1 MICSVSDAA
10 LPHGSCARKI
20 WSQQNTEHGNQEM
33 SERRQ
38 RLSAEERQ
46 EEIIKAAVE
55 LAGEQ
60 GVDSVTTQD
69 MARAVGV
76 TQGAI
81 FRHFPTKDM
90 IWLGVIHWVRG
101 RLMSVLDMAVGQG
114 GDPLD
119 SLEKMFFA
127 HLGFV
132 DKVPAIPK
140 LIFSDQ
146 LLKKNPRIKELV
158 RSILADYEAR
168 VGGLLAQAKAQNLVH
183 SDLDEHSAAVMFT
196 GIIQGL
202 VLRVSIIEAQKSL
215 IAEGKRVFPIF
226 LRGIGATRASDAK
239 QD

>member
-1 MICSVSDAA
+1 
-10 LPHGSCARKI
+10 
-20 WSQQNTEHGNQEM
+20 M

-46 EEIIKAAVE
+46 EEIIRAAVA
-55 LAGEQ
+55 LAGDQ
-60 GVDSVTTQD
+60 GVDNVTTQD
-69 MARAVGV
+69 MAKAVGV

-101 RLMSVLDMAVGQG
+101 RLMSVLDMAAAQG
-114 GDPLD
+114 SDPLD
-119 SLEKMFFA
+119 SLERMFFA

-132 DKVPAIPK
+132 EKVPAIPK
-140 LIFSDQ
+140 LIFTDQ
-146 LLKKNPRIKELV
+146 LLKKNPKIKELI

-168 VGGLLAQAKAQNLVH
+168 VTGLIHQAKAQNLVM
-183 SDLDEHSAAVMFT
+183 SDLDEYAAAVMFT

-202 VLRVSIIEAQKSL
+202 LLRVSIIEARKSL
-215 IAEGKRVFPIF
+215 VAEGKLVFPIF
-226 LRGIGATRASDAK
+226 LRGIGSTRAGDAK

>member
-1 MICSVSDAA
+1 
-10 LPHGSCARKI
+10 
-20 WSQQNTEHGNQEM
+20 M
-33 SERRQ
+33 SEHRQ

-46 EEIIKAAVE
+46 EEIIRAAVD
-55 LAGEQ
+55 LAGER

-69 MARAVGV
+69 MADAVGI

-101 RLMSVLDMAVGQG
+101 RLMSVLDMAADQG
-114 GDPLD
+114 RDPLD

-140 LIFSDQ
+140 LVFTDQ
-146 LLKKNPRIKELV
+146 LLKKNPRIKELI

-168 VGGLLAQAKAQNLVH
+168 VISLLVQCKEQNLVRP
-183 SDLDEHSAAVMFT
+183 DLDEHGAAVMFT

-202 VLRVSIIEAQKSL
+202 VMRVSIIEARKSL
-215 IAEGKRVFPIF
+215 VAEGKLVYPIF
-226 LRGIGATRASDAK
+226 LHGIGGVRGSGAK
-239 QD
+239 LD

>member
-1 MICSVSDAA
+1 
-10 LPHGSCARKI
+10 
-20 WSQQNTEHGNQEM
+20 M
-33 SERRQ
+33 SGHRQ
-38 RLSAEERQ
+38 RLSAEARQ

-55 LAGEQ
+55 LAGER

-69 MARAVGV
+69 MADVVGI

-81 FRHFPTKDM
+81 FRHFSSKDM

-101 RLMSVLDMAVGQG
+101 RLMSVLDMAADQG
-114 GDPLD
+114 SDPLD

-140 LIFSDQ
+140 LVFTDQ
-146 LLKKNPRIKELV
+146 LLKKNPRIRELI

-168 VGGLLAQAKAQNLVH
+168 VTALLVQSKAQNLVRP
-183 SDLDEHSAAVMFT
+183 DLDEHAAAVMFT

-202 VLRVSIIEAQKSL
+202 VMRVSIIEARKSL
-215 IAEGKRVFPIF
+215 VAEGALVYPIF
-226 LRGIGATRASDAK
+226 LHGIGGVRASGSGT
-239 QD
+239 

>member
-1 MICSVSDAA
+1 
-10 LPHGSCARKI
+10 
-20 WSQQNTEHGNQEM
+20 M
-33 SERRQ
+33 SEHRQ

-69 MARAVGV
+69 MADAVGI

-101 RLMSVLDMAVGQG
+101 RLMSVLDMAADQG
-114 GDPLD
+114 KDPLD

-140 LIFSDQ
+140 LVFTDQ
-146 LLKKNPRIKELV
+146 LLKKNPRIKELI

-168 VGGLLAQAKAQNLVH
+168 VISLLVQCKEQNLVRP
-183 SDLDEHSAAVMFT
+183 DLDEHGAAVMFT

-202 VLRVSIIEAQKSL
+202 VMRVSIIEARKSL
-215 IAEGKRVFPIF
+215 VVEGALVYPIF
-226 LRGIGATRASDAK
+226 LHGIGGVRASGSGA
-239 QD
+239 

>member
-1 MICSVSDAA
+1 
-10 LPHGSCARKI
+10 
-20 WSQQNTEHGNQEM
+20 M
-33 SERRQ
+33 SEHRQ

-46 EEIIKAAVE
+46 EEIIRAAVD
-55 LAGEQ
+55 LAGER

-69 MARAVGV
+69 MADAVGI

-101 RLMSVLDMAVGQG
+101 RLMSVLDMAADQG
-114 GDPLD
+114 RDPLD

-140 LIFSDQ
+140 LVFTDQ
-146 LLKKNPRIKELV
+146 LLKKNPRIKELI

-168 VGGLLAQAKAQNLVH
+168 VISLLVQCKEQNLVRP
-183 SDLDEHSAAVMFT
+183 DLDEHGAAVMFT

-202 VLRVSIIEAQKSL
+202 VMRVSIIEARKSL
-215 IAEGKRVFPIF
+215 VVEGALVYPIF
-226 LRGIGATRASDAK
+226 LHGIGGVRASGSGA
-239 QD
+239 

>member
-1 MICSVSDAA
+1 M
-10 LPHGSCARKI
+10 G
-20 WSQQNTEHGNQEM
+20 
-33 SERRQ
+33 ERRQ

-60 GVDSVTTQD
+60 GVDNVTTQD
-69 MARAVGV
+69 MARVVGV

-101 RLMSVLDMAVGQG
+101 RLMSVLDMAAGQG
-114 GDPLD
+114 NDPLD

-140 LIFSDQ
+140 LIFTDQ
-146 LLKKNPRIKELV
+146 LLKKNPKIKELI
-158 RSILADYEAR
+158 RSILADYEAK
-168 VGGLLAQAKAQNLVH
+168 VTGLITLAKAQSLVRP
-183 SDLDEHSAAVMFT
+183 DLDEHGAAVMFI

-202 VLRVSIIEAQKSL
+202 MLRVSIIEARKSL
-215 IAEGKRVFPIF
+215 ISEGKLVFPIF
-226 LRGIGATRASDAK
+226 LQGIGSTRASDAK
-239 QD
+239 RD

>member
-1 MICSVSDAA
+1 M
-10 LPHGSCARKI
+10 G
-20 WSQQNTEHGNQEM
+20 
-33 SERRQ
+33 ERRQ

-60 GVDSVTTQD
+60 GVDNVTTQD
-69 MARAVGV
+69 MARVVGV

-101 RLMSVLDMAVGQG
+101 RLMSVLDMAAGQG
-114 GDPLD
+114 NDPLD

-140 LIFSDQ
+140 LIFTDQ
-146 LLKKNPRIKELV
+146 LLKKNPKIKELI
-158 RSILADYEAR
+158 RSILADYEAK
-168 VGGLLAQAKAQNLVH
+168 VTGLITRAKAQNLVRP
-183 SDLDEHSAAVMFT
+183 DLDEHGAAVMFI

-202 VLRVSIIEAQKSL
+202 MLRVSIIEARKSL
-215 IAEGKRVFPIF
+215 ISEGKLVFPIF
-226 LRGIGATRASDAK
+226 LHGIGSTRASDAK
-239 QD
+239 RD

>member
-1 MICSVSDAA
+1 
-10 LPHGSCARKI
+10 
-20 WSQQNTEHGNQEM
+20 M
-33 SERRQ
+33 SEHRQ

-69 MARAVGV
+69 MADAVGI

-101 RLMSVLDMAVGQG
+101 RLMSVLDMAADQG
-114 GDPLD
+114 KDPLD

-132 DKVPAIPK
+132 EKVPAIPK
-140 LIFSDQ
+140 LVFTDQ
-146 LLKKNPRIKELV
+146 LLKKNPRIKELI

-168 VGGLLAQAKAQNLVH
+168 VTSLLVQCKEQNLVRP
-183 SDLDEHSAAVMFT
+183 DLDEHGAAVMFT

-202 VLRVSIIEAQKSL
+202 VMRVSIIEARKSL
-215 IAEGKRVFPIF
+215 VSEGALVYPIF
-226 LRGIGATRASDAK
+226 LHGIGGVRASGSGA
-239 QD
+239 

>member
-1 MICSVSDAA
+1 MAE
-10 LPHGSCARKI
+10 P
-20 WSQQNTEHGNQEM
+20 
-33 SERRQ
+33 RQ

-60 GVDSVTTQD
+60 SVDNVTTQD
-69 MARAVGV
+69 MANAVGV

-90 IWLGVIHWVRG
+90 IWLAVVHWVRG
-101 RLMSVLDMAVGQG
+101 RLMSVVDVAADQG
-114 GDPLD
+114 ADPLD

-132 DKVPAIPK
+132 EKVPAIPK
-140 LIFSDQ
+140 LIFTDQ
-146 LLKKNPRIKELV
+146 LLKKNPKIKELI

-168 VGGLLAQAKAQNLVH
+168 VTALIVQAKAQHLVRA
-183 SDLDEHSAAVMFT
+183 DLDEYGAAVMFT

-202 VLRVSIIEAQKSL
+202 VIRVSIIEARKSL
-215 IAEGKRVFPIF
+215 VSEGKLVFPLF
-226 LRGIGATRASDAK
+226 LHGIGSTRAGDEK
-239 QD
+239 RD

>member
-1 MICSVSDAA
+1 
-10 LPHGSCARKI
+10 
-20 WSQQNTEHGNQEM
+20 M
-33 SERRQ
+33 SEHRQ
-38 RLSAEERQ
+38 RLSTEERQ

-69 MARAVGV
+69 MANAVGI

-90 IWLGVIHWVRG
+90 IWLAVIHWVRG
-101 RLMSVLDMAVGQG
+101 RLMSVVDMAADQG
-114 GDPLD
+114 SDPLD

-140 LIFSDQ
+140 LIFTDQ
-146 LLKKNPRIKELV
+146 LLKKNPKIRELI
-158 RSILADYEAR
+158 RSILADYEAK
-168 VGGLLAQAKAQNLVH
+168 VTGLLARSKAQNLVRP
-183 SDLDEHSAAVMFT
+183 DLDEHAAAVMFT

-202 VLRVSIIEAQKSL
+202 VMRVSIIEARKSL
-215 IAEGKRVFPIF
+215 LAEGKLVFPIF
-226 LRGIGATRASDAK
+226 LHGIGGVRANSAR

>member
-1 MICSVSDAA
+1 
-10 LPHGSCARKI
+10 
-20 WSQQNTEHGNQEM
+20 M
-33 SERRQ
+33 SEHRQ

-46 EEIIKAAVE
+46 EEIIRAAVE

-69 MARAVGV
+69 MADAVGI

-101 RLMSVLDMAVGQG
+101 RLMSVLDMAADQG
-114 GDPLD
+114 RDPLD

-140 LIFSDQ
+140 LVFTDQ
-146 LLKKNPRIKELV
+146 LLKKNPRIKELI
-158 RSILADYEAR
+158 RSILADYEAK
-168 VGGLLAQAKAQNLVH
+168 VTGLLAQAKAQNLVRP
-183 SDLDEHSAAVMFT
+183 DLDEHGAAVMFT

-202 VLRVSIIEAQKSL
+202 VMQVSIIEARKSL
-215 IAEGKRVFPIF
+215 VAEGKRVFPIF
-226 LRGIGATRASDAK
+226 LHGIGGVRASGAK
-239 QD
+239 LD

>member
-1 MICSVSDAA
+1 
-10 LPHGSCARKI
+10 
-20 WSQQNTEHGNQEM
+20 M

-55 LAGEQ
+55 LVGEQ
-60 GVDSVTTQD
+60 SVDKVTTQD

-101 RLMSVLDMAVGQG
+101 RLMGVLDMAADHGS
-114 GDPLD
+114 DPLD
-119 SLEKMFFA
+119 SLEKMFYA

-140 LIFSDQ
+140 LIFTDQ
-146 LLKKNPRIKELV
+146 LLKKNPRIKELI

-168 VGGLLAQAKAQNLVH
+168 VSGLLARAKAQHLVRA
-183 SDLDEHSAAVMFT
+183 DLDEHGAAVMFT

-202 VLRVSIIEAQKSL
+202 VLRVSVIEARKSL
-215 IAEGKRVFPIF
+215 TSEGKLVFPIF
-226 LRGIGATRASDAK
+226 LHGIGATRADDANP
-239 QD
+239 D

>member
-1 MICSVSDAA
+1 
-10 LPHGSCARKI
+10 
-20 WSQQNTEHGNQEM
+20 M

-46 EEIIKAAVE
+46 EEIIRAAVA
-55 LAGEQ
+55 LAGDQ
-60 GVDSVTTQD
+60 GVDNVTTQD
-69 MARAVGV
+69 MAKAVGV

-101 RLMSVLDMAVGQG
+101 RLMSVLDMAAAQG
-114 GDPLD
+114 SDPLD
-119 SLEKMFFA
+119 SLERMFFA

-132 DKVPAIPK
+132 EKVPAIPK
-140 LIFSDQ
+140 LIFTDQ
-146 LLKKNPRIKELV
+146 LLKKNPKIKELI

-168 VGGLLAQAKAQNLVH
+168 VTGLIHQAKAQNLVM
-183 SDLDEHSAAVMFT
+183 SDLDEYAAAVMFT

-202 VLRVSIIEAQKSL
+202 LLRVSIIEARKSL
-215 IAEGKRVFPIF
+215 IAEGKLVFPIF
-226 LRGIGATRASDAK
+226 LRGIGSTRASDAK

>member
-1 MICSVSDAA
+1 
-10 LPHGSCARKI
+10 
-20 WSQQNTEHGNQEM
+20 
-33 SERRQ
+33 
-38 RLSAEERQ
+38 
-46 EEIIKAAVE
+46 
-55 LAGEQ
+55 
-60 GVDSVTTQD
+60 
-69 MARAVGV
+69 
-76 TQGAI
+76 
-81 FRHFPTKDM
+81 
-90 IWLGVIHWVRG
+90 
-101 RLMSVLDMAVGQG
+101 
-114 GDPLD
+114 
-119 SLEKMFFA
+119 MFFAA

-168 VGGLLAQAKAQNLVH
+168 VGGLLAQAKAQNLVR